1 MRSGPRERGSITA
14 DLRGGDLTID
24 VTDECSVQAAAAAA
38 GPVDVLVNSAGI
50 LTESPLVD
58 DEPAQWQQTID
69 VDLTGIF
76 LACRHVVPGM
86 VERGWGRVIN
96 VASQLGHQGR
106 RRADPLQRG
115 EGRRDRPDQGAGAGG
130 RAAPGCLS
138 TRSRLARSRPL
149 WSTGSARS
157 GRRPNGAS
165 FRWVGS
171 GCRREVAPDR
181 DPAGQRP
188 GRQPLRRPDARPQQR
203 RRDALV
209 CGACGTNG
217 AGHWSAPFLA
227 SQAARSAAA
236 KAVTAMTG
244 RGVTVV
250 GTPAGYVVGT
260 PTGNRRAVADLGQVW
275 NIVAPPGSPCRI
287 GTAPVGLLGP
297 ATVPPLRAALTR
309 VVLVVTR
316 TGAFRGNATARM
328 AQPEGDGEIDARQI
342 GSAELPVRLREC
354 ADTQRSRVLRVLV
367 DMADVDRLLAELP
380 ADPTRPFAVTDVL
393 DRDDPKPTI
402 PLYTDGSFQQLP
414 GMLAWLAAHDGSTPH
429 HNLRVQLPMP
439 NRHILAIDL
448 IRGLVTR
455 CELQSN
461 PVQLGSAQN
470 RRRF

>member
-1 MRSGPRERGSITA
+1 M
-14 DLRGGDLTID
+14 
-24 VTDECSVQAAAAAA
+24 
-38 GPVDVLVNSAGI
+38 
-50 LTESPLVD
+50 
-58 DEPAQWQQTID
+58 
-69 VDLTGIF
+69 
-76 LACRHVVPGM
+76 
-86 VERGWGRVIN
+86 
-96 VASQLGHQGR
+96 
-106 RRADPLQRG
+106 
-115 EGRRDRPDQGAGAGG
+115 
-130 RAAPGCLS
+130 
-138 TRSRLARSRPL
+138 
-149 WSTGSARS
+149 
-157 GRRPNGAS
+157 
-165 FRWVGS
+165 
-171 GCRREVAPDR
+171 
-181 DPAGQRP
+181 
-188 GRQPLRRPDARPQQR
+188 
-203 RRDALV
+203 

-461 PVQLGSAQN
+461 PVQLGSARNSASLLRQRHVVAQGRACRKSGIQQTRAGN
-470 RRRF
+470 RHLKAPSAFVTLVDSFWHKLPDVDEGVYWGGSDSLQAFSLGLRPDSGGPFEGWITEVLARQGRTSVRRAN